1 MRKEVAN
8 MEIYKDGVELD
19 IKNISFNNFKQEVKE
34 KKDILEKQ
42 EIDFSSINNLKG
54 DKKTLE
60 AAFQFIKKEY
70 NN

>member
-1 MRKEVAN
+1 

-42 EIDFSSINNLKG
+42 EIDFSSINSLKG
-54 DKKTLE
+54 DKNTLE